1 MTLRPKLHDHY
12 IARTVIVTV
21 LAAWGVLL
29 GLDVMLA
36 FADEFGDVGKG
47 GYTINHA
54 IAATCLTIPWRA
66 YNLFPTSAVIG
77 SLLGLGQLA
86 ATSELTALR
95 AVGLSRRRLSLSVAL
110 PLALLTLLM
119 VANGEALAP
128 WGEARAQALKS
139 ARNSDMV
146 VAQYSGLW
154 AREGDMFL
162 NARSGEQKAGNG
174 DRWLELRGVRL
185 FQFDQDGRLQSIA
198 NVGMAEHR
206 PGGWILRDVERT
218 TFSAKSVS
226 RSKVAEERW
235 DSQLDEA
242 ALAANVTKPRNMGS
256 GELRDSIDYRKR
268 NRLEAGDFEEV
279 YWGRWFYP
287 INVLALCLAAIPF
300 AFGTLRSGGY
310 GKRLFLG
317 IVFALGFYT
326 LQRMATEL
334 AGIYHF
340 DYRIAF
346 ALPPAIM
353 LAVSVWLF
361 KRRSG

>member
-1 MTLRPKLHDHY
+1 MMLRPKLHDHY
-12 IARTVIVTV
+12 IARMVIMTV

-29 GLDVMLA
+29 GLDVVLA

-47 GYTINHA
+47 GYTMNHA

-77 SLLGLGQLA
+77 SLQLA

-95 AVGLSRRRLSLSVAL
+95 ALGLSRRRLSVSVAL

-128 WGEARAQALKS
+128 WGEERAQSLKS
-139 ARNSDMV
+139 ARNTDMV
-146 VAQYSGLW
+146 VAEYSGLW

-162 NARSGEQKAGNG
+162 NARSGEQKARDG
-174 DRWLELRGVRL
+174 DTWLELRGVRL
-185 FQFDQDGRLQSIA
+185 FQFDRDGR
-198 NVGMAEHR
+198 
-206 PGGWILRDVERT
+206 LRDVERT
-218 TFSAKSVS
+218 SFSAKSVS
-226 RSKVAEERW
+226 RARVAEERW
-235 DSQLDEA
+235 DSKLDEA

-256 GELRDSIDYRKR
+256 GELRESIDYRKR

-287 INVLALCLAAIPF
+287 LNVLTLCLAAIPF

-353 LAVSVWLF
+353 LAVSLWLF

>member
-1 MTLRPKLHDHY
+1 
-12 IARTVIVTV
+12 
-21 LAAWGVLL
+21 
-29 GLDVMLA
+29 
-36 FADEFGDVGKG
+36 
-47 GYTINHA
+47 
-54 IAATCLTIPWRA
+54 
-66 YNLFPTSAVIG
+66 
-77 SLLGLGQLA
+77 
-86 ATSELTALR
+86 
-95 AVGLSRRRLSLSVAL
+95 
-110 PLALLTLLM
+110 M
-119 VANGEALAP
+119 VVNGETLAP
-128 WGEARAQALKS
+128 WGEERAQALKS
-139 ARNSDMV
+139 VRNKDLV

-174 DRWLELRGVRL
+174 DQWLELRGVRL
-185 FQFDQDGRLQSIA
+185 FQFDRDGRLQSIA
-198 NVGMAEHR
+198 NVGLAEHR

-218 TFSAKSVS
+218 TFSAKSV
-226 RSKVAEERW
+226 RRNKVAVERW
-235 DSQLDEA
+235 DSKLDEA

-268 NRLEAGDFEEV
+268 NRLEAGDFEEI

-287 INVLALCLAAIPF
+287 LNVLALCLAAIPF

-326 LQRMATEL
+326 MQRMATEL
-334 AGIYHF
+334 AGIYRF

-353 LAVSVWLF
+353 LAVSMWLF
-361 KRRSG
+361 KRKSG